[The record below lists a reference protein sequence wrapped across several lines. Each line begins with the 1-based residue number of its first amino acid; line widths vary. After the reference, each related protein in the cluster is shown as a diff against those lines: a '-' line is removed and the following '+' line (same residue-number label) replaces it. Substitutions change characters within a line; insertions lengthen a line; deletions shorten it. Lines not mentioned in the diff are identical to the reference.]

1 MNKKLLLILSI
12 LMSLSLLTMSCAK
25 SVAAP
30 DIVEGTVGLEDLNS
44 TDAENYINNALRTIP
59 IISGSNYSF
68 DFSTAYLYFQYD
80 GLGYRVIIYDYT
92 YNSQPTTIDKNEVLN
107 KLISALNNVVSTD
120 SKVNLKFTPESNWDA
135 GYSDTKYSY
144 LNVKISSS
152 THNIPIELQTI
163 IIGLYLGNN
172 TWQ

>member
-1 MNKKLLLILSI
+1 M
-12 LMSLSLLTMSCAK
+12 
-25 SVAAP
+25 
-30 DIVEGTVGLEDLNS
+30 
-44 TDAENYINNALRTIP
+44 
-59 IISGSNYSF
+59 
-68 DFSTAYLYFQYD
+68 
-80 GLGYRVIIYDYT
+80 
-92 YNSQPTTIDKNEVLN
+92 
-107 KLISALNNVVSTD
+107 NNVVSTD

-163 IIGLYLGNN
+163 KIGLYLGNN